1 MLSRTADHIYWL
13 GRYMERAETLARSL
27 DVQYRLS
34 LLPQP
39 PQSVAA
45 GWLDTLDELGL
56 VPEFRA
62 RHGDVDTE
70 RPMQFIA
77 YDRDS
82 MGSVYGCL
90 RLARENARAVRGA
103 ITSEMWETMNSTWLD
118 LRLMSSRRR
127 QGDGLAEF
135 IDWVKYRTQLMRGVI
150 MGTMLRDEGYAF
162 IRMGMSLER
171 ADGTA
176 RILGA
181 RLASASGG
189 NVAGSHYQWSLLLR
203 AMSAFENYRK
213 LYRDAV
219 QPERVAEL
227 LVLHEADPRS
237 LRRSVDDLN
246 TSLRMV
252 ANQQSRET
260 ERRAGELDAM
270 LRFGRAESVHPDRLR
285 AFLDDCVDRLRD
297 IDQRIGSNF
306 LVAAEGVA

>member
-13 GRYMERAETLARSL
+13 GRYVERAETLARAL

-39 PQSVAA
+39 PQSIAA

-56 VPEFRA
+56 VPEYRA
-62 RHGDVDTE
+62 RHGEIDGE

-82 MGSVYGCL
+82 IGSIYGCL

-103 ITSEMWETMNSTWLD
+103 ITSEMWETMNATWLE
-118 LRLMSSRRR
+118 LRSLSSRRR
-127 QGDGLAEF
+127 HSDGFAEF
-135 IDWVKYRTQLMRGVI
+135 IDWVKYRSQLLRGVI
-150 MGTMLRDEGYAF
+150 MGTMFRDEGYAF

-189 NVAGSHYQWSLLLR
+189 EAAGSQYQWSLLLR

-213 LYRDAV
+213 LFRDAV
-219 QPERVAEL
+219 LPERVAEL

-237 LRRSVDDLN
+237 MRRSVEDLN

-260 ERRAGELDAM
+260 ERRAGELDAL
-270 LRFGRAESVHPDRLR
+270 LRFGRTDSVQPERLR
-285 AFLDDCVDRLRD
+285 AFLDSCVERLRD
-297 IDQRIGSNF
+297 IDQRISGNF